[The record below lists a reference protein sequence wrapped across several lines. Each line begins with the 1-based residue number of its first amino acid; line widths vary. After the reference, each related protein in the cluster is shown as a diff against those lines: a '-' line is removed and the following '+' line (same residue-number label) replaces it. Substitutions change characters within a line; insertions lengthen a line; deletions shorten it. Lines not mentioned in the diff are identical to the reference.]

1 MLLVELLLLHHSEA
15 LVEQLAFQGFLVI
28 LDVLHLVLDELQLG
42 LRLQRHVVHLALVV
56 FVLLLDLSQLVVTVF
71 FDLLNRHPVPVDE
84 LLVIFLLLIDL
95 GLLILHFLLVLL
107 FFKQDFILVVLFDF
121 LDSRQEVLMFS
132 FFLSLKL
139 REILGVV
146 EHPTSVFVPFLLYL
160 VLLFVE
166 KLLSLDFHRVPRLL
180 DLA

>member
-1 MLLVELLLLHHSEA
+1 MLFVELLLLHHSEA
-15 LVEQLAFQGFLVI
+15 LVEQLAFQSFLVI

-71 FDLLNRHPVPVDE
+71 FDLLDRHPVPVDE
-84 LLVIFLLLIDL
+84 LLVVFLLLIDL

-121 LDSRQEVLMFS
+121 LNSRQEVLMFS
-132 FFLSLKL
+132 FFLCLKL
-139 REILGVV
+139 
-146 EHPTSVFVPFLLYL
+146 
-160 VLLFVE
+160 
-166 KLLSLDFHRVPRLL
+166 
-180 DLA
+180 